1 MDSLTPLRAFRR
13 IVELGSIARAADALD
28 LSSAALS
35 KQLRALE
42 AQLGA
47 VLIQRTTRRMSLT
60 DTGRAYYAECCRLLD
75 GFDTLE
81 QSVRA
86 QSQQVT
92 GRLRV
97 NAPLSFALSTLAPLL
112 ARFMQRH
119 PQLQIDLSMEDRLV
133 DAVGQGFDVSIRL
146 SAELAD
152 SSLIARRLASLSQ
165 MLCASP
171 AYLQQH
177 GRPASVAALRG
188 HALLNY
194 SLAQADDGLQVPS
207 EARASVNNSLML
219 RELLVAGMGIG
230 ALPSFLAR
238 PAIAQGQLE
247 ALACKTGP
255 SSRAMSTWSTPRNAT
270 CCPRC
275 APLWTFWPKSCLRP
289 WAGILDAGLRVSQ
302 AQASYSCEAC
312 ALRLLSISHEGHKHD
327 AMP

>member
-86 QSQQVT
+86 QSLQVT

-97 NAPLSFALSTLAPLL
+97 NAPLSFALSTLAQLL

-119 PQLQIDLSMEDRLV
+119 PQLQIDASFTDRLV
-133 DAVGQGFDVSIRL
+133 DMADEGYDAAVRIGPL
-146 SAELAD
+146 ED
-152 SSLIARRLASLSQ
+152 SRMIARALPPLRWVTV
-165 MLCASP
+165 ASP
-171 AYLQQH
+171 DYLAENGTPRSLEDLARH
-177 GRPASVAALRG
+177 RCLCVYNHYYGRLVHWQFLDAKGAAQDWQPPQSVTFDSGDPLIEG
-188 HALLNY
+188 
-194 SLAQADDGLQVPS
+194 SLAGLGVAQVMEFAVREHIQSGRLTRLLPEFEGRS
-207 EARASVNNSLML
+207 
-219 RELLVAGMGIG
+219 RELSLVY
-230 ALPSFLAR
+230 PRAR
-238 PAIAQGQLE
+238 
-247 ALACKTGP
+247 
-255 SSRAMSTWSTPRNAT
+255 
-270 CCPRC
+270 
-275 APLWTFWPKSCLRP
+275 
-289 WAGILDAGLRVSQ
+289 
-302 AQASYSCEAC
+302 QASPKIKV
-312 ALRLLSISHEGHKHD
+312 LTQLLLAQD
-327 AMP
+327 CW

>member
-86 QSQQVT
+86 QSLQVT

-112 ARFMQRH
+112 AR
-119 PQLQIDLSMEDRLV
+119 LCS
-133 DAVGQGFDVSIRL
+133 AIRNCR
-146 SAELAD
+146 STY
-152 SSLIARRLASLSQ
+152 
-165 MLCASP
+165 P
-171 AYLQQH
+171 W
-177 GRPASVAALRG
+177 
-188 HALLNY
+188 
-194 SLAQADDGLQVPS
+194 
-207 EARASVNNSLML
+207 
-219 RELLVAGMGIG
+219 
-230 ALPSFLAR
+230 
-238 PAIAQGQLE
+238 
-247 ALACKTGP
+247 KTGWWTP
-255 SSRAMSTWSTPRNAT
+255 WVRALMSPYA
-270 CCPRC
+270 
-275 APLWTFWPKSCLRP
+275 
-289 WAGILDAGLRVSQ
+289 
-302 AQASYSCEAC
+302 
-312 ALRLLSISHEGHKHD
+312 
-327 AMP
+327 

>member
-86 QSQQVT
+86 QSLQVT

-177 GRPASVAALRG
+177 GRPASVAALRD

-194 SLAQADDGLQVPS
+194 SLAQADDGLQAPGD
-207 EARASVNNSLML
+207 ARASVNNSLML

-230 ALPSFLAR
+230 ALPSFLAQ

-247 ALACKTGP
+247 ALALQDWAEQPRHVYVVYPTQRHLQPKV
-255 SSRAMSTWSTPRNAT
+255 RAFVDFLAEELPA
-270 CCPRC
+270 
-275 APLWTFWPKSCLRP
+275 
-289 WAGILDAGLRVSQ
+289 
-302 AQASYSCEAC
+302 
-312 ALRLLSISHEGHKHD
+312 
-327 AMP
+327 AMGGDS

>member
-1 MDSLTPLRAFRR
+1 MDTLTPLRAFRR
-13 IVELGSIARAADALD
+13 IVELGSIAKAADALD

-60 DTGRAYYAECCRLLD
+60 DTGQAYYAECCRLLD
-75 GFDTLE
+75 GFDALE

-86 QSQQVT
+86 QSQQVA

-171 AYLQQH
+171 AYLQQR
-177 GRPASVAALRG
+177 GRPSSVAALRE
-188 HALLNY
+188 HALLHY
-194 SLAQADDGLQVPS
+194 SLAQADDGLEAPT

-219 RELLVAGMGIG
+219 RELLVAGLGIG
-230 ALPSFLAR
+230 ALPSFLAQ
-238 PAIAQGQLE
+238 PAIAAGQLV
-247 ALACKTGP
+247 ALDFPGQ
-255 SSRAMSTWSTPRNAT
+255 STPARHVYAVYPT
-270 CCPRC
+270 QRH
-275 APLWTFWPKSCLRP
+275 LLPKVRAFVDFLAEELP
-289 WAGILDAGLRVSQ
+289 A
-302 AQASYSCEAC
+302 
-312 ALRLLSISHEGHKHD
+312 
-327 AMP
+327 AMGGDS